1 MCPCLRPCLD
11 LCLRVSA
18 TFACLAERAPAS
30 GRSSRPCWQH
40 RWAGRRPG
48 NFWLSRASWRA
59 VPLARWAEG
68 SRSVWRVPTR
78 PTGPGREVDP
88 VAFGAAARRSPP
100 TRERGHQQ
108 NERPGRND
116 SPLHHGHG
124 RWSAVPMH
132 PLADRNG
139 IATPADS
146 RADGA
151 PASHRAAYQIRKV
164 RRPPGAP
171 PRGLLPCSAAP
182 FRIGSLRARV
192 QTRPSQR
199 GSGSDDKP
207 RAPGSR
213 RAQARCVPCRASSA
227 GCRIPRRGSTSCQI
241 ATVAAA
247 WTSSNS
253 STAAGADGSSGRFLF
268 VRHHRRKEG
277 GEGGEGEGEP

>member
-1 MCPCLRPCLD
+1 MCSCLRPCLD
-11 LCLRVSA
+11 LCLRASA

-30 GRSSRPCWQH
+30 GRSNRRCWQH

-48 NFWLSRASWRA
+48 NFGLSDASWRA
-59 VPLARWAEG
+59 VPFARWAEG

-88 VAFGAAARRSPP
+88 VACRAAARRSPP
-100 TRERGHQQ
+100 TRERGHLQ
-108 NERPGRND
+108 NERPGRSD
-116 SPLHHGHG
+116 SPQHHGHG
-124 RWSAVPMH
+124 RWSAAAMH
-132 PLADRNG
+132 PLGR
-139 IATPADS
+139 TPADS

-151 PASHRAAYQIRKV
+151 ASRHRAAYQTRTV
-164 RRPPGAP
+164 RRPPAAP
-171 PRGLLPCSAAP
+171 PRGPLPCSAAP

-199 GSGSDDKP
+199 GSGSDGKL

-247 WTSSNS
+247 WTSNS
-253 STAAGADGSSGRFLF
+253 SPAAAPMAPRQAAFSFCGSPFQ
-268 VRHHRRKEG
+268 EG
-277 GEGGEGEGEP
+277 GAGGGGGVRS